1 MQQKGSRV
9 GTLLVAIVLVLGT
22 LGVVVAQNSGD
33 SSRTRNAAIQAGV
46 ACKRLGQTKAVGA
59 QRFTCGIPKGA
70 KVWFLVRA
78 SQAAQKPCT
87 SLGAVKTQ
95 KGVPFVCTTVG
106 KKKVWLA
113 VSLPT
118 SLVKENN
125 ASATG
130 GSTTTV
136 PANGTDA
143 GANPVVNVDVSKAEA
158 PLATPIGIRMATQPS
173 GAVNGEPFEQAA
185 VVQLRD
191 AEGKDVALAGVR
203 VEAILLGAQRNV
215 IATTV
220 TNTEVLTDAQGR
232 ATFTDLFI
240 TGQVGTYE
248 ILFIPSGLAAIVSD
262 FVVLAPGAPQTLHV
276 SLQPW
281 GARTGDLLNQQPRV
295 EVLDMSGNVAV
306 SGAGKQ
312 VVVEVVGAGRV
323 SSSASTSRVEVNADG
338 KANFSG
344 ISIAGTA
351 GLYQLKFSSPG
362 VQSVVS
368 QSFAISSG
376 DAAEVR
382 MVTSAGGAAS
392 GKAFTQQPVVETYD
406 AEGNLIRE
414 AGWVITASVAQ
425 GNVTLSNTSAIT
437 DDTGRATFTDL
448 TASGRAGNF
457 TIAYSVKNGRDIV
470 SAVEDDAVALT
481 AGDAVNLMMVQQ
493 PVDMPSGGTMGV
505 SPEAQITDDWGN
517 PTTADVIVSVRLG
530 GEEYVGGKRNR
541 ILSTWSSDIS
551 PNKDG
556 KIRVDS
562 LSLTGIAQS
571 LELVFSAGSD
581 LQVLQSNRFDL
592 TPGVPTRLRLLEPN
606 AMPSGSLVAQP
617 GNSRLLSAQLLDSAG
632 NLVNNVSYPVH
643 ATVVESNGAWL
654 NGYPHDASVN
664 GFVAFSALKI
674 YGVTDGTISV
684 VISVGNLFDASPVT
698 LSVSSDATV
707 GDPGPSTGTIFFDK
721 KTATAASVSLTNQE
735 FADLPFRY
743 LEESPLD
750 AEARKTFYR
759 MTRDSTPPVTE
770 KIFGAGSE
778 NSSKLQKK
786 EIIFGNYIAAQYAY
800 DLSVGSTNGVF
811 DSWFLP
817 SAQEMRILLEGF
829 PEEHSGKIYWTSSL
843 SDTSAAFTGKL
854 SDPENVYIETSMA
867 VSNTQLV
874 RPIRAISFAPS
885 TPTNVTATATSV
897 STATLQFTQPSS
909 PLSGDIQYVVT
920 PMPAASISTVQN
932 SDGSLAISGLASAT
946 SYTFILTAVA
956 AYGRSASSQSSAA
969 IVTTP
974 LPPTGL
980 YAYSYL
986 PGTFDIYCASPPS
999 GVGVDLTVEVASG
1012 LSGLTVRRTSSCSFS
1027 VSGVPTASVYDIA
1040 LVSRVGSIES
1050 SAATI
1055 QHGMPPLAPTNMVH
1069 ITDSRSGS
1077 LTFSFTPPPSN
1088 ATYMGY
1094 DINLSGP
1101 TRIVSSLRTGITSK
1115 LSQRV
1120 TLYALQSGGIY
1131 TVSMRAYVVAQ
1142 SRLVFSPYSTSLT
1155 VRVP

>member
-1 MQQKGSRV
+1 MQQKGSRL
-9 GTLLVAIVLVLGT
+9 GTLLVAIVLVIAT
-22 LGVVVAQNSGD
+22 LGVVVAQSSGD
-33 SSRTRNAAIQAGV
+33 SSRTRNAATQAGL

-59 QRFTCGIPKGA
+59 QRFTCGLSKGA

-78 SQAAQKPCT
+78 TQTALKPCT

-95 KGVPFVCTTVG
+95 KGVPFVCATVG

-113 VSLPT
+113 VSLSA
-118 SLVKENN
+118 SLVQENN

-136 PANGTDA
+136 PANGNDA
-143 GANPVVNVDVSKAEA
+143 GANPVVNVDVTKSEA
-158 PLATPIGIRMATQPS
+158 PVATPIGIRMATQPS
-173 GAVNGEPFEQAA
+173 GAVNGEPFSQAA

-191 AEGKDVALAGVR
+191 EEGKDVALAGVR
-203 VEAILLGAQRNV
+203 VEAILLGAQRNI

-220 TNTEVLTDAQGR
+220 KNTEVVTDAQGR
-232 ATFTDLFI
+232 ATFTDLSI
-240 TGQVGTYE
+240 TGQAGTYE
-248 ILFIPSGLAAIVSD
+248 ILFIPSGLAAVVSD
-262 FVVLAPGAPQTLHV
+262 FVVLAPGAPQTLHM

-281 GARTGDLLNQQPRV
+281 GARTGDPLNQQPRV
-295 EVLDMSGNVAV
+295 EVLDASGNLAV

-312 VVVEVVGAGRV
+312 VVAEVVGVGRM
-323 SSSASTSRVEVNADG
+323 SSSASTSRVEINADG

-344 ISIAGTA
+344 LSIAGKA

-382 MVTSAGGAAS
+382 MVTPASGAAS

-425 GNVTLSNTSAIT
+425 GNVILSNTSAVT
-437 DDTGRATFTDL
+437 DDAGRATFTDL
-448 TASGRAGNF
+448 TASGIVGNF
-457 TIAYSVKNGRDIV
+457 TIAYSVKNGRNIV

-481 AGDAVNLMMVQQ
+481 AGDAVKLMMVQQ

-530 GEEYVGGKRNR
+530 GEEYLGGKRNR

-562 LSLTGIAQS
+562 LALTGIAQS

-581 LQVLQSNRFDL
+581 LQVLQSNRFEL
-592 TPGVPTRLRLLEPN
+592 TPGVPTSLRLMKPN

-632 NLVNNVSYPVH
+632 NMVNNVSYPVH

-721 KTATAASVSLTNQE
+721 KSASAGAVSLDAE
-735 FADLPFRY
+735 KFADLPFRY
-743 LEESPLD
+743 LEEAPVE
-750 AEARKTFYR
+750 AEVSKTFKDAD
-759 MTRDSTPPVTE
+759 TSVTVPE
-770 KIFGAGSE
+770 TQEIFGAGSD
-778 NSSKLQKK
+778 NSVLLQNS
-786 EIIFGNYIAAQYAY
+786 ELSRGTFPAAHYAN
-800 DLSVGSTNGVF
+800 DLSVSSTNGAF
-811 DSWFLP
+811 DDWFLP
-817 SAQEMRILLEGF
+817 SLREMDTLLEKL
-829 PEEHSGKIYWTSSL
+829 PEAHSGKIYWTSSL
-843 SDTSAAFTGKL
+843 SEQLRASTSRLMVNPKNLIVNAL
-854 SDPENVYIETSMA
+854 IS
-867 VSNTQLV
+867 VSQSLLV
-874 RPIRAISFAPS
+874 RPIRAIAYTPS

-920 PMPAASISTVQN
+920 PTPAASISTVQN

-974 LPPTGL
+974 LPPTNL
-980 YAYSYL
+980 YTYSFSAGSFY
-986 PGTFDIYCASPPS
+986 INCKSPS
-999 GVGVDLTVEVASG
+999 AGAGVDVTVEVASG
-1012 LSGLTVRRTSSCSFS
+1012 LSGLTVQRTGACSFQ
-1027 VSGVPTASVYDIA
+1027 VSGVPSASVYDIA

-1055 QHGMPPLAPTNMVH
+1055 QHGMPPLAPTNMMGSV
-1069 ITDSRSGS
+1069 DSRGTLS
-1077 LTFSFTPPPSN
+1077 FSFIAPSSN
-1088 ATYMGY
+1088 GTSVYY
-1094 DINLSGP
+1094 DLKWSGP
-1101 TRIVSSLRTGITSK
+1101 TR
-1115 LSQRV
+1115 LSQYSRYGSSSGLQRITV
-1120 TLYALQSGGIY
+1120 DGLQSGGTY
-1131 TVSMRAYVVAQ
+1131 TVAVRAYVVVN
-1142 SRLVFSPYSTSLT
+1142 SRALMSPYSTDLV